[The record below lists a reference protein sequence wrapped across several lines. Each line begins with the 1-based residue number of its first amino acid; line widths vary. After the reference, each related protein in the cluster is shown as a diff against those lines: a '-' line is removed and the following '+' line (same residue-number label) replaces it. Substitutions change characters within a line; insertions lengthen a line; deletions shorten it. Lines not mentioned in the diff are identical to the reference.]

1 MNKLL
6 VQIRQHWGK
15 LLVFLILAVA
25 CCWLFTE
32 GGKQTRDMLAGQV
45 RNLPAFWFIVAY
57 AILPVVGIPLSPL
70 LVLAGV
76 KFGFGQGMAVASL
89 GIIIHHLIA
98 YPLVHGRL
106 RRRVR
111 DRLAKGKYPIPTL
124 DEKNHLWF
132 TAVFA
137 SIHGPPYAI
146 KLYLLA
152 LTEVRF
158 RVYLCVGAPVYIIF
172 CIIPVGAGSSAF
184 AVNPL
189 WLYGGLVGVICLAFL
204 GKWVGKKLSK

>member
-1 MNKLL
+1 MNVS
-6 VQIRQHWGK
+6 VQIRKHWGK

-25 CCWLFTE
+25 CCWLFTD
-32 GGKQTRDMLAGQV
+32 GGKETREMLTEQV

-76 KFGFGQGMAVASL
+76 KFGFWQGMAVAAL
-89 GIIIHHLIA
+89 GVFIHHVIA
-98 YPLVHGRL
+98 YHLVHGGL
-106 RRRVR
+106 RRRVK
-111 DRLAKGKYPIPTL
+111 DRLAKSNYSIPAV

-137 SIHGPPYAI
+137 SVHGPPYAI

-152 LTEVRF
+152 LTEVSF
-158 RVYLCVGAPVYIIF
+158 RVYFWVGAPVYIIF
-172 CIIPVGAGSSAF
+172 CVVPVGAGSSAIS
-184 AVNPL
+184 VNPL
-189 WLYGGLVGVICLAFL
+189 WLYGGLAGVMGLAFL
-204 GKWVGKKLSK
+204 GKWLGTRLAK